1 MGKDF
6 EDKSINKMDGFSDGS
21 AGAPNNPEE
30 PGASERSEQLSI
42 EELDLPEEIEDLG
55 AYGLYGALS
64 YEADTALAEEKM
76 RNTACAEEGRGKN
89 TDPGAREGS
98 SGRKKQEEGLQT
110 GSPRNRSGARKSTN
124 RQKPNRQSANGQRVR
139 RKAEPGVR
147 IRGIFVPYT
156 ILRRALLVFVILFVL
171 ILAGGVYALTHCG
184 GAEEPL
190 ATASEALQREI
201 AETEPETTLSAEEI
215 AEQKRRSLE
224 DSVLATYN
232 NLGIVTTSS
241 GGYIN
246 LRSAPD
252 SVDMTNIIG
261 KLPNNAACDIL
272 ENDGEWALVSS
283 GGIQGYASSAYIV
296 TGEEAEALARPQ
308 MKERAVVRTEKLNMR
323 SAPEINPENV
333 VGSALLNERY
343 ELLGLE
349 GDWAQIKVDTIEGIT
364 EAYINIADGN
374 AEIMTCLD
382 GAKRLDLRQM
392 VLTQFDNLVISNTG
406 DYLNV
411 RETPE
416 DSSIDNIC
424 GKFPSHAGGELL
436 ETVQSDDGRTWYKI
450 KSGPVTGYVSAD
462 YCATGE
468 RAKELALEGAVLTAM
483 VNTEAL
489 NVRSEPSTEA
499 SAWTQIAK
507 GQEYHVLD
515 QLDGW
520 VEIELDASDGDDEAD
535 RAYVSTRD
543 NNVEV
548 RYGLPE
554 AIEYYPA
561 VEAANAAA
569 AFRNEIV
576 NYACQFVGNPYV
588 WGGTSLTNGADCSGF
603 VMKVLEHFGI
613 SVPRVSRD
621 QAKAGVRVTSANMK
635 PGDLVFY
642 ANSRGV
648 VNHVGMYIGNGQVV
662 NAASRR
668 SGIRI
673 YPWNYRTPVA
683 IRNVIGP

>member
-1 MGKDF
+1 MKRTTLLALAALPLLAQAQLPTTVVDSNIRYC
-6 EDKSINKMDGFSDGS
+6 ESTLPYRDGVLIANFGT
-21 AGAPNNPEE
+21 
-30 PGASERSEQLSI
+30 EQLNPLNSEGKGYI
-42 EELDLPEEIEDLG
+42 LYFDGKTTKTVIPADGHLNAPKGMYLDGDDFLFIADVNKVVVYDLNTPTQPQTLQMPEGDLFVNDMAAADG
-55 AYGLYGALS
+55 TLYISVTNTDRIYSVDL
-64 YEADTALAEEKM
+64 
-76 RNTACAEEGRGKN
+76 NTAESHLKEWASV
-89 TDPGAREGS
+89 PG
-98 SGRKKQEEGLQT
+98 
-110 GSPRNRSGARKSTN
+110 
-124 RQKPNRQSANGQRVR
+124 PN
-139 RKAEPGVR
+139 
-147 IRGIFVPYT
+147 
-156 ILRRALLVFVILFVL
+156 
-171 ILAGGVYALTHCG
+171 
-184 GAEEPL
+184 
-190 ATASEALQREI
+190 
-201 AETEPETTLSAEEI
+201 
-215 AEQKRRSLE
+215 
-224 DSVLATYN
+224 
-232 NLGIVTTSS
+232 GIVIKDGAMYVASYPADGTTKADNVI
-241 GGYIN
+241 YRIADLKN
-246 LRSAPD
+246 
-252 SVDMTNIIG
+252 
-261 KLPNNAACDIL
+261 
-272 ENDGEWALVSS
+272 
-283 GGIQGYASSAYIV
+283 
-296 TGEEAEALARPQ
+296 PQ
-308 MKERAVVRTEKLNMR
+308 
-323 SAPEINPENV
+323 P
-333 VGSALLNERY
+333 
-343 ELLGLE
+343 
-349 GDWAQIKVDTIEGIT
+349 
-364 EAYINIADGN
+364 EAYINIADDN
-374 AEIMTCLD
+374 AEIRECLD
-382 GAKRLDLRQM
+382 EARRLDLRQM
-392 VLTQFDNLVISNTG
+392 VLAQFDNIVVSNTD
-406 DYLNV
+406 DYLNI
-411 RETPE
+411 RESP
-416 DSSIDNIC
+416 DDGSIDNIC

-436 ETVQSDDGRTWYKI
+436 ETTQSEDGRTWYKI

-468 RAKELALEGAVLTAM
+468 SARNLALEGATLTAM
-483 VNTEAL
+483 VNTDAL

-499 SAWTQIAK
+499 SVWTQIAK

-520 VEIELDASDGDDEAD
+520 VEIELDASDGTDEAD

-621 QAKAGVRVTSANMK
+621 QARAGVRVTSANMK

-642 ANSRGV
+642 ANSSGT

-673 YPWNYRTPVA
+673 YAWNYRTPVA

>member
-1 MGKDF
+1 MENDNKD
-6 EDKSINKMDGFSDGS
+6 
-21 AGAPNNPEE
+21 
-30 PGASERSEQLSI
+30 R
-42 EELDLPEEIEDLG
+42 EDLREIRRQ
-55 AYGLYGALS
+55 L
-64 YEADTALAEEKM
+64 
-76 RNTACAEEGRGKN
+76 EEG
-89 TDPGAREGS
+89 DRE
-98 SGRKKQEEGLQT
+98 T
-110 GSPRNRSGARKSTN
+110 Y
-124 RQKPNRQSANGQRVR
+124 VR
-139 RKAEPGVR
+139 RRPKAEPGVR
-147 IRGIFVPYT
+147 IHGVYIPYL
-156 ILRRALLVFVILFVL
+156 ILRRALLGVLAVILILL
-171 ILAGGVYALTHCG
+171 IALFSGAFSGKGGGQAGTPSV
-184 GAEEPL
+184 AERT
-190 ATASEALQREI
+190 ATASAPEQSEPSEEELQQ
-201 AETEPETTLSAEEI
+201 AERKAMEDAVLSEYENLAVVSTE
-215 AEQKRRSLE
+215 
-224 DSVLATYN
+224 
-232 NLGIVTTSS
+232 

-246 LRSAPD
+246 LRSQPD

-261 KLPNNAACDIL
+261 KLPYHAACELISQEGD
-272 ENDGEWALVSS
+272 WALVRS
-283 GGIQGYASSAYIV
+283 GGIQGYVSSQYLIS
-296 TGEEAEALARPQ
+296 GPEAEEIARDEIS
-308 MKERAVVRTEKLNMR
+308 ERAIIRADRLNMR
-323 SAPEINPENV
+323 SEPEIDPQNV
-333 VGSALLNERY
+333 VGKALAGERY
-343 ELLGLE
+343 ELISQE
-349 GDWAQIKVDTIEGIT
+349 GDWARIRVDNLEGIT
-364 EAYINIADGN
+364 EAYINIADDN
-374 AEIMTCLD
+374 AEIRECLD
-382 GAKRLDLRQM
+382 EARRLDLRQM
-392 VLTQFDNLVISNTG
+392 VLAQFDNIVVSNTD
-406 DYLNV
+406 DYLNI
-411 RETPE
+411 RESP
-416 DSSIDNIC
+416 DDGSIDNIC

-436 ETVQSDDGRTWYKI
+436 ETTQSEDGRTWYKI

-468 RAKELALEGAVLTAM
+468 SARNLALEGATLTAM
-483 VNTEAL
+483 VNTDAL

-499 SAWTQIAK
+499 SVWTQIAK

-520 VEIELDASDGDDEAD
+520 VEIELDASDGTDEAD

-621 QAKAGVRVTSANMK
+621 QARAGVRVTSANMK
-635 PGDLVFY
+635 PGDLVIY
-642 ANSRGV
+642 ANSSGT

-673 YPWNYRTPVA
+673 YAWNYRTPVA

>member
-1 MGKDF
+1 MMDKD
-6 EDKSINKMDGFSDGS
+6 
-21 AGAPNNPEE
+21 
-30 PGASERSEQLSI
+30 R
-42 EELDLPEEIEDLG
+42 EEIE
-55 AYGLYGALS
+55 
-64 YEADTALAEEKM
+64 EIETEEIKT
-76 RNTACAEEGRGKN
+76 R
-89 TDPGAREGS
+89 
-98 SGRKKQEEGLQT
+98 
-110 GSPRNRSGARKSTN
+110 PRR
-124 RQKPNRQSANGQRVR
+124 P
-139 RKAEPGVR
+139 KAEPGIR
-147 IRGIFVPYT
+147 IHGVYIPNVV
-156 ILRRALLVFVILFVL
+156 LRRALIAAGVLV
-171 ILAGGVYALTHCG
+171 LAAAGAGLSGVFSGGGSGET
-184 GAEEPL
+184 
-190 ATASEALQREI
+190 ATPSEAVAAAQQDVDAEPQISQEEQERRERK
-201 AETEPETTLSAEEI
+201 A
-215 AEQKRRSLE
+215 LE
-224 DSVLATYN
+224 DRILSEYE
-232 NLGIVTTSS
+232 NLGIVNTE

-246 LRSAPD
+246 VRSAPD

-261 KLPNNAACDIL
+261 KLPWHAACDIL
-272 ENDGEWALVSS
+272 SEENGWALVSS
-283 GGIQGYASSAYIV
+283 GGMQGYVSSQYLLS
-296 TGEEAEALARPQ
+296 GSEAEELARGEIR
-308 MKERAVVRTEKLNMR
+308 ERAVITTAKLNMR
-323 SAPEINPENV
+323 SAPEIDPENV
-333 VGSALLNERY
+333 IGKALSGERY
-343 ELLGLE
+343 ELISLE
-349 GDWAQIKVDTIEGIT
+349 GDWAKVKDDDAAGNQ

-374 AEIMTCLD
+374 AEITQCLD
-382 GAKRLDLRQM
+382 GARRLDLREM
-392 VLTQFDNLVISNTG
+392 VLTQFDNIVISNTG
-406 DYLNV
+406 DYLNI
-411 RETPE
+411 RETP
-416 DSSIDNIC
+416 DDGSIDNIC

-436 ETVQSDDGRTWYKI
+436 ETTQSEDGRTWYKI

-468 RAKELALEGAVLTAM
+468 SARNLALEGAQLTAEIS
-483 VNTEAL
+483 TDTL

-499 SAWTQIAK
+499 TVWTQVVR

-520 VEIELDASDGDDEAD
+520 VEIELDASDDEGEAD
-535 RAYVSTRD
+535 KAYVSTRD

-621 QAKAGVRVTSANMK
+621 QARSGVRVTSANMK

-642 ANSRGV
+642 ANSSGT

-673 YPWNYRTPVA
+673 YAWNYRTPVA